1 MMLWVNSHPG
11 FAIGFI
17 LVGIYFLDELIRT
30 IAANWPIKKAKLSKI
45 LRGRLGFLSLA
56 ILGLLIAACIN
67 PAGPAIFAYPFET
80 VSIGV
85 LRDYIQEWQ
94 SPNFHVLI
102 AQPFIWLLLST
113 LLVLGLAR
121 KRIAISDFLLI
132 AISVYLTLL
141 ARRNMPLVAL
151 VAPIVL
157 TRYAEPV
164 IAEIR
169 TKFKWKSK
177 TIKAPRW
184 QLALNTLIALI
195 VGSAVLLR
203 AWMLYPDSVN
213 EADYSRNAPV
223 AAAQYIKDYQLTGR
237 MFNSYNWGGYLI
249 WNLREYPVFV
259 DGRTDLYSDEL
270 LSEWLNTVNAS
281 DGWQHTLEKWN
292 IGLVLIEPSWPL
304 AKTLPTEGWR
314 VLFEDQYSVLFSKPQ

>member
-1 MMLWVNSHPG
+1 
-11 FAIGFI
+11 
-17 LVGIYFLDELIRT
+17 
-30 IAANWPIKKAKLSKI
+30 
-45 LRGRLGFLSLA
+45 
-56 ILGLLIAACIN
+56 
-67 PAGPAIFAYPFET
+67 
-80 VSIGV
+80 
-85 LRDYIQEWQ
+85 
-94 SPNFHVLI
+94 
-102 AQPFIWLLLST
+102 
-113 LLVLGLAR
+113 
-121 KRIAISDFLLI
+121 
-132 AISVYLTLL
+132 
-141 ARRNMPLVAL
+141 
-151 VAPIVL
+151 
-157 TRYAEPV
+157 
-164 IAEIR
+164 
-169 TKFKWKSK
+169 
-177 TIKAPRW
+177 
-184 QLALNTLIALI
+184 
-195 VGSAVLLR
+195 
-203 AWMLYPDSVN
+203 MLYPDSVN